1 LWYNKYMVRK
11 CVYTDKEAKSK
22 DSIIP
27 RELLGEEIHNWSAS
41 LPSNSD
47 YIQTKQNRL
56 PTELEMQANEIFH
69 LLELTKLRVTYYEHK
84 LKSIQGEILK
94 DYKEPKKS
102 PVPKIEKKKQE
113 EIKKAIIE
121 KEVVESTGENIDSFF
136 ESKRK
141 IWDDEDE

>member
-1 LWYNKYMVRK
+1 MVRK